1 MFKDAARNIVKELD
15 PRGELKPVVSA
26 YDSKKIDVLTVVKIV
41 KTSRLFFFYV
51 PEYHPTPVSVADLIL
66 RGDTVDFG
74 GSSQLDVATVNMKAN
89 AEAALRF
96 MSKSNFV
103 RDGVEGSCTLNRS
116 SDLFSK
122 LESVWIDYTKL
133 HRAMQDSKFDDRHPV
148 IMTLKKNPKVVGLG
162 VIFDVLKTKN
172 PLYLKRN
179 NQATGSAKFSLQ
191 EIATADSSLKVESTK
206 TLNVDAGSV
215 LGFKLQKI
223 PLDFVKEDEWVKR
236 HIWDHDGVREFTEE
250 CLAGTVGFSQL
261 KQKVENAFQ
270 IFRNMDDDVKI
281 MIWSPLCKISSC
293 ARTLH
298 VLDRILEEGFLSA
311 EDSSILDSDA
321 PQFLSELRQLLSM
334 VELNLDI
341 QCDHPFLE
349 PLNLLVSS
357 LNEIDEQGVTL
368 ISRQDPE
375 VRRQVLN
382 TVEQVLENVF
392 EKTEGEAW
400 SRLFGGSNANEAKT
414 VLQACGVIL
423 DETNPYPAL
432 GSPGVPDITLISL
445 YIALKGLSLLL
456 LP

>member
-1 MFKDAARNIVKELD
+1 MFKVVTQNIVKDLD
-15 PRGELKPVVSA
+15 PRGELKPVVSVI
-26 YDSKKIDVLTVVKIV
+26 DSKTIDVLTVVKIV
-41 KTSRLFFFYV
+41 KTSRLFFFNV
-51 PEYHPTPVSVADLIL
+51 LEYHPTPVSVADLIL
-66 RGDTVDFG
+66 PGDTVDFG
-74 GSSQLDVATVNMKAN
+74 KSVQNNIGTMNVKGNE
-89 AEAALRF
+89 EASGRF

-103 RDGVEGSCTLNRS
+103 KGSVEASCEMNRS
-116 SDLFSK
+116 SELFSR
-122 LESVWIDYTKL
+122 LENVSIDYTKL
-133 HRAMQDSKFDDRHPV
+133 YRAMQTSKFDDSHST
-148 IMTLKKNPKVVGLG
+148 IMTLKNNPKVVGLG
-162 VIFDVLKTKN
+162 VIFNVLRAKN
-172 PLYLKRN
+172 PLYLKQN
-179 NQATGSAKFSLQ
+179 NRATGSGKFSLQ

-223 PLDFVKEDEWVKR
+223 PLDFVKDDEWVKR
-236 HIWDHDGVREFTEE
+236 HVWDHDGVREFTEE

-270 IFRNMDDDVKI
+270 IFRNMDDDVEI

-321 PQFLSELRQLLSM
+321 PQFLSELRQLLSI